1 MYSHSRVRAALRGI
15 APPATGGVAPPATA
29 AGPHVPRAAELAAA
43 AAASAGSPS
52 QQVAS
57 VLYTRLVYIAF
68 LLQIKLLGALL
79 PFPALGVAATLLLS
93 ALVHS
98 YDCFEACWGQQGKDV
113 QVLAPLPHEDA
124 HGGCTPP
131 APHPHLDL
139 HGGCTPL
146 SLPPHHGDSRAQSR
160 FRLIEDHWLFFLG
173 YGVVLATLSVRAR
186 CWRSGQDGPR
196 FLGCSRPGL
205 TCGRSSEERRGLRLP
220 WARVVCHRGCRL
232 EAGPGRIERRPTLP
246 PSVCHLQVVLRFW
259 DLFVIRAVLYP
270 LYIANAPHARFEAL
284 RCRPLPVFRLAFGVI
299 NGGLQLA
306 ELKTRAGAGR

>member
-43 AAASAGSPS
+43 AAASAGSPF

-113 QVLAPLPHEDA
+113 QVLAPLPHEHA
-124 HGGCTPP
+124 HGGCTR
-131 APHPHLDL
+131 PHFHL

-146 SLPPHHGDSRAQSR
+146 SLPT
-160 FRLIEDHWLFFLG
+160 I
-173 YGVVLATLSVRAR
+173 
-186 CWRSGQDGPR
+186 
-196 FLGCSRPGL
+196 
-205 TCGRSSEERRGLRLP
+205 
-220 WARVVCHRGCRL
+220 
-232 EAGPGRIERRPTLP
+232 
-246 PSVCHLQVVLRFW
+246 
-259 DLFVIRAVLYP
+259 
-270 LYIANAPHARFEAL
+270 HAR
-284 RCRPLPVFRLAFGVI
+284 
-299 NGGLQLA
+299 A
-306 ELKTRAGAGR
+306 EPFPAD

>member
-113 QVLAPLPHEDA
+113 QVLAPLPHETHMVVA
-124 HGGCTPP
+124 PLPRPTRTSTSMVVVPP
-131 APHPHLDL
+131 SP
-139 HGGCTPL
+139 
-146 SLPPHHGDSRAQSR
+146 SLPTMA
-160 FRLIEDHWLFFLG
+160 I
-173 YGVVLATLSVRAR
+173 RAR
-186 CWRSGQDGPR
+186 RAASG
-196 FLGCSRPGL
+196 
-205 TCGRSSEERRGLRLP
+205 
-220 WARVVCHRGCRL
+220 
-232 EAGPGRIERRPTLP
+232 
-246 PSVCHLQVVLRFW
+246 
-259 DLFVIRAVLYP
+259 
-270 LYIANAPHARFEAL
+270 
-284 RCRPLPVFRLAFGVI
+284 
-299 NGGLQLA
+299 
-306 ELKTRAGAGR
+306 